1 MRHFLRTLLAAGLLV
16 GGLTF
21 WTTSAEARP
30 WRRGWGPYGG
40 YGYRPPYRPGWGYGG
55 YRAYG
60 FGLGPGYGWRRP
72 GWGYPAYGYGLGGYP
87 GYYGMAPGSGCG
99 PGVFPGTIGWGYP
112 GYYGGTSVSIGTGL
126 YGNGVFVGSYP
137 W

>member
-1 MRHFLRTLLAAGLLV
+1 MRRCLRALLATGLLV

-40 YGYRPPYRPGWGYGG
+40 YGYRPAFRPGWGYGG
-55 YRAYG
+55 YRSFGY
-60 FGLGPGYGWRRP
+60 GLGPGYGWRRP
-72 GWGYPAYGYGLGGYP
+72 GWGFPAYGYGFRGYP
-87 GYYGMAPGSGCG
+87 GFYGPGSVYG
-99 PGVFPGTIGWGYP
+99 PGVLPGTLGWGYP
-112 GYYGGTSVSIGTGL
+112 GYYGGTSVSIGTSPFGGGL
-126 YGNGVFVGSYP
+126 FVGSYP